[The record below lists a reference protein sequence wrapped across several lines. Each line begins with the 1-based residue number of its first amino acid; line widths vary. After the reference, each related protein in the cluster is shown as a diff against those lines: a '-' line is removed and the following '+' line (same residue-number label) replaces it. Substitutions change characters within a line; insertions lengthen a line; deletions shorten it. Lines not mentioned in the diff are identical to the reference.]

1 MKKKNVGVIGCGKW
15 GTKIINELK
24 EISNIKFIYNSKN
37 NYKNNKTII
46 DWVFI
51 LTPNKNH
58 YEMTKYFLKRN
69 INVFC
74 EKPLSTKIKEAKY
87 LISISNKF
95 KVNLYINDIENYK
108 KKKIKINNNLNTII
122 RKKKDTG
129 TSKSLLYRLA
139 YHDFYLLNKYITLKK
154 IKSIETKTKKKV
166 LKIKI
171 NLINKNIFNFVYDV
185 GSDTKIHLINNT
197 RMDTFNNNPIKDM
210 LKSVLYKKNNFRKN
224 SKNALD
230 CIELIEEIKSNIK

>member
-1 MKKKNVGVIGCGKW
+1 M
-15 GTKIINELK
+15 
-24 EISNIKFIYNSKN
+24 
-37 NYKNNKTII
+37 
-46 DWVFI
+46 
-51 LTPNKNH
+51 
-58 YEMTKYFLKRN
+58 
-69 INVFC
+69 
-74 EKPLSTKIKEAKY
+74 
-87 LISISNKF
+87 
-95 KVNLYINDIENYK
+95 
-108 KKKIKINNNLNTII
+108 
-122 RKKKDTG
+122 
-129 TSKSLLYRLA
+129 YRLA

>member
-24 EISNIKFIYNSKN
+24 EISNIKFIYNSEN

-58 YEMTKYFLKRN
+58 YEMTKYFLERN

-74 EKPLSTKIKEAKY
+74 EKPLTTKIKEAKY
-87 LISISNKF
+87 LISISNKL

-139 YHDFYLLNKYITLKK
+139 YHDFYLLNKYITVKK

-185 GSDTKIHLINNT
+185 GSDTKIHSINDT
-197 RMDTFNNNPIKDM
+197 RMDKFNNNPIKDM

-224 SKNALD
+224 SKNALN

>member
-69 INVFC
+69 MY
-74 EKPLSTKIKEAKY
+74 K
-87 LISISNKF
+87 LIVYCI
-95 KVNLYINDIENYK
+95 
-108 KKKIKINNNLNTII
+108 
-122 RKKKDTG
+122 
-129 TSKSLLYRLA
+129 
-139 YHDFYLLNKYITLKK
+139 
-154 IKSIETKTKKKV
+154 
-166 LKIKI
+166 
-171 NLINKNIFNFVYDV
+171 KNIV
-185 GSDTKIHLINNT
+185 S
-197 RMDTFNNNPIKDM
+197 
-210 LKSVLYKKNNFRKN
+210 
-224 SKNALD
+224 
-230 CIELIEEIKSNIK
+230 